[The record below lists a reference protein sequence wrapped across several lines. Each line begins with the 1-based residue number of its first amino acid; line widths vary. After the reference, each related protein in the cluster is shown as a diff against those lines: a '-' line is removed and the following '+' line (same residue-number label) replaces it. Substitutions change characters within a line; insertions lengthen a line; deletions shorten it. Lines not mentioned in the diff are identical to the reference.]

1 MKLIQIKAA
10 YQIVRKIFM
19 IDLDQIQWKVKIK
32 KRNTYK
38 SAYALY
44 ERREL
49 ILNFFRGPI
58 FLIKT

>member
-1 MKLIQIKAA
+1 
-10 YQIVRKIFM
+10 M

-32 KRNTYK
+32 KRNTHK